1 MNAPPVLDT
10 GPSSPADPLA
20 AEPPLGLAALLELFT
35 SEDTAEVAAANRG
48 TLGSY
53 AGQLRA
59 WTRVQL
65 RRATLWGAGPG
76 GAWRA
81 W

>member
-1 MNAPPVLDT
+1 VNAPPVLDT
-10 GPSSPADPLA
+10 GPSSPADLLP
-20 AEPPLGLAALLELFT
+20 AEPLGLAALLELFT
-35 SEDTAEVAAANRG
+35 SEDPAEVAASDRR
-48 TLGSY
+48 TLRSHG
-53 AGQLRA
+53 ARLHA
-59 WTRVQL
+59 WTREQL

>member
-1 MNAPPVLDT
+1 VNAPPVLDT
-10 GPSSPADPLA
+10 GPSSPADPLS
-20 AEPPLGLAALLELFT
+20 AEPALGLAALLEIFT
-35 SEDTAEVAAANRG
+35 SEDTAEVAAPTRSTLRARG
-48 TLGSY
+48 ARL
-53 AGQLRA
+53 QA
-59 WTRVQL
+59 WTREQL